1 MKSAAE
7 LPERLQL
14 KLSQLNRA
22 IFSRESGG
30 AAKLY
35 AELIEEEPELA
46 LRSVVQYD
54 LARLLELGNNL
65 ELALKAFEVVIK
77 LGDDGEYYGPALR
90 QSSHICFRS
99 KNYDQAY
106 EYLTLFLDTNPA
118 RAERM
123 DAEDL
128 LSRIP
133 PAARKPVRGPKNPS
147 MRVSGDQVQITPT
160 PASERPDSDSEFKP
174 KPPADRETGAIQI
187 AGLDQPTAPPPASRI
202 VAKPNFPAPAQLKT
216 PSRHSPP
223 SGISPM
229 PDFAAP
235 PPPIRRNQPGAEDM
249 TAAPHNISAGSVVDP
264 PRQFEFS
271 SPPSNQRVQKQGG
284 LSPEFARADSPQEQ
298 QRKTEPSREKAAPA
312 FESPAPPVPSTLRRK
327 DEATGAESNHPPSKS
342 ADPFKGISP
351 SKMLAKDDAKEGS
364 AVVYSLAPP
373 QDNEEPERR
382 YLRLRGASF
391 ALLLPIG
398 KRIHIDSVADLV
410 AKRDELDEPRA
421 KMQVI
426 ARKGIIYDQLTIND
440 VIEMWPLVK
449 SCRQSLVFV
458 HVDRTLRP
466 YEMFDALGA
475 EALPPGLKITTEKG
489 VKKARWI
496 DVKLIS
502 AGTINK
508 LPTIDI
514 FSGVPLKHYRF
525 QEGSFN
531 FSTLIES
538 ARREPERAL
547 LEFVQLLCE
556 QSPKAIRTHTLENL
570 RTAGGGKP
578 QSFASLAE
586 FDCYNRW
593 QLFSHHA
600 EVVNAGELS
609 EQYKSMSNW

>member
-54 LARLLELGNNL
+54 LARLLELGNHL
-65 ELALKAFEVVIK
+65 ELALRAFEVVIK

-99 KNYDQAY
+99 KNYDQAF
-106 EYLTLFLDTNPA
+106 EYLTMFLDTNPG

-123 DAEDL
+123 DAEEL

-133 PAARKPVRGPKNPS
+133 PAARKPVRGPKNPPARIS
-147 MRVSGDQVQITPT
+147 RDEVQITPM
-160 PASERPDSDSEFKP
+160 PAAERPDSDSGFKP
-174 KPPADRETGAIQI
+174 KSPDRDPAVIQI
-187 AGLDQPTAPPPASRI
+187 AGLDQPDQPKSPSRV
-202 VAKPNFPAPAQLKT
+202 VAKPNLPPPAQLKA
-216 PSRHSPP
+216 PSRHSPS
-223 SGISPM
+223 SGLAPM
-229 PDFAAP
+229 PDFAAA
-235 PPPIRRNQPGAEDM
+235 PPPISPQRVGMEDL
-249 TAAPHNISAGSVVDP
+249 TAAPHNISVGSVVQP
-264 PRQFEFS
+264 PRQFEFRT
-271 SPPSNQRVQKQGG
+271 PPSKQGVPKQG
-284 LSPEFARADSPQEQ
+284 VLPPEFARADRPQEQ
-298 QRKTEPSREKAAPA
+298 SRNVQLPPPEKPVPA

-327 DEATGAESNHPPSKS
+327 DEATGEESKRPSTPP

-351 SKMLAKDDAKEGS
+351 SKMLAKEGAQESS

-373 QDNEEPERR
+373 PDPEDPERR

-508 LPTIDI
+508 LPTIDV

-531 FSTLIES
+531 FSTIIES

-570 RTAGGGKP
+570 RSAQGGKP
-578 QSFASLAE
+578 QAFASLSE

>member
-35 AELIEEEPELA
+35 GELIDEEPELA
-46 LRSVVQYD
+46 LRPVVQYD
-54 LARLLELGNNL
+54 LARLLELGGDL
-65 ELALKAFEVVIK
+65 QLALKAFEVVIK

-90 QSSHICFRS
+90 QSAHICFRS
-99 KNYDQAY
+99 KNYDQAF
-106 EYLTLFLDTNPA
+106 EYLTMFLDTNPG

-123 DAEDL
+123 DAEEL

-133 PAARKPVRGPKNPS
+133 PAARKPARGPKNPPA
-147 MRVSGDQVQITPT
+147 RISGDQIQITPT

-174 KPPADRETGAIQI
+174 KVKEKDTSVIQI
-187 AGLDQPTAPPPASRI
+187 VGLDQPEPEPPPSRI
-202 VAKPNFPAPAQLKT
+202 VRKPTMPPPAQLKSPT
-216 PSRHSPP
+216 RHSPA

-235 PPPIRRNQPGAEDM
+235 PPPVNRSFAGTEDM
-249 TAAPHNISAGSVVDP
+249 TAAPHNISAGSFVQP
-264 PRQFEFS
+264 PSKFEYS
-271 SPPSNQRVQKQGG
+271 SPPSNARVQKPGG
-284 LSPEFARADSPQEQ
+284 LPPEFARADRPMETPRGVEISSD
-298 QRKTEPSREKAAPA
+298 RVAPA
-312 FESPAPPVPSTLRRK
+312 FESPPPPVPGQLRRK
-327 DEATGAESNHPPSKS
+327 DEATGEESANRPMPSGD
-342 ADPFKGISP
+342 AFKGISP
-351 SKMLAKDDAKEGS
+351 SKMLAKEGAQESS

-373 QDNEEPERR
+373 PDTEEPERR

-531 FSTLIES
+531 FSTIIES

-547 LEFVQLLCE
+547 LEFVQLICE

-570 RTAGGGKP
+570 RSAQGGKP